1 MKQAYIAVDFGGG
14 SGRVIAASLSRNSLT
29 LDELHRFENRQ
40 INMGG
45 HIYWD
50 FLSLFEEMKT
60 GLRKGV
66 EKGYKLLSVGIDTW
80 GVDFGLID
88 RRGNLL
94 GNPVCY
100 RDPSL
105 QGGLQRYFA
114 TEDADAHY
122 SQSGIQQMDINSLYR
137 LVDMRKTSP
146 ELLDVA
152 AHLLFMPDLFSY
164 FLTGEA
170 CNEYTIASTSE
181 LIDVRTR
188 SWNRELIARVGL
200 PEHLFG
206 RIVMPGEVRGKLT
219 DDIKQEIGIDYDV
232 NVIAVGSHD
241 TASAVHSVC
250 GTYETD
256 GTVFLSS
263 GTWSLLGA
271 VISNPVLTPQ
281 ARIAGFTNEG
291 ATGGKIKFLQN
302 ITGLW
307 ILQRL
312 IAVWKA
318 AGLKTDYDFL
328 LSEADKSGYSHVI
341 DVDDPLFATAR
352 EMEKAIKTYCKAHNL
367 PEPETQGDIVKC
379 VLLSLATRYKRGV
392 DDLASMLGKEVKRIQ
407 VIGGGSRNKLLN
419 RLTEQVTGVPV
430 EPGAVEATAIGN
442 ILLQAEAA
450 GQCVTMAEINE
461 IVCK

>member
-60 GLRKGV
+60 GLRKAV
-66 EKGYKLLSVGIDTW
+66 EKGYRLLSVGIDTW

-88 RRGNLL
+88 RQGNLL

-105 QGGLQRYFA
+105 QGGMERFFA

-122 SQSGIQQMDINSLYR
+122 AQSGIQQMDINSLYR
-137 LVDMRKTSP
+137 LTDMRKSSP

-164 FLTGEA
+164 FLTGVA

-181 LIDVRTR
+181 LIDVKTR
-188 SWNRELIARVGL
+188 SWNRGLIARVGL

-206 RIVMPGEVRGKLT
+206 RIVMPGDVRGKLT
-219 DDIKQEIGIDYDV
+219 DDIKAEIGIDYDV

-241 TASAVHSVC
+241 TASAVHSVS
-250 GTYETD
+250 GTYDTD

-271 VISNPVLTPQ
+271 VINQPVLTPQ
-281 ARIAGFTNEG
+281 ARVAGFTNEG
-291 ATGGKIKFLQN
+291 ATGGRIKFLQN

-312 IAVWKA
+312 MAGWKA
-318 AGLKTDYDFL
+318 AGLPTDYDYL
-328 LSEADKSGYSHVI
+328 LSEAEKSPYADII
-341 DVDDPLFATAR
+341 DVDDPLFTTAR
-352 EMEKAIKTYCKAHNL
+352 EMEKAVRNYCRDHNL
-367 PEPETQGDIVKC
+367 PEPETQGDMVKC

-392 DDLASMLGKEVKRIQ
+392 ADLASMLGKEVKRIQ

-419 RLTEQVTGVPV
+419 RLTEQVTGVTV
-430 EPGAVEATAIGN
+430 EAGAVEATAIGN

-450 GQCVTMAEINE
+450 GESVSMAEITE